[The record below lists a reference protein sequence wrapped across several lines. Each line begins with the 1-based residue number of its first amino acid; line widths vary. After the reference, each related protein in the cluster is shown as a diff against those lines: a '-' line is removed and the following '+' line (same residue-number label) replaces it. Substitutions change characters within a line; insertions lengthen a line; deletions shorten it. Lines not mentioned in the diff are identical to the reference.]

1 MARDLSVNSKIV
13 DPDKYV
19 YREERDLT
27 QTQVDWD
34 TVTKDL
40 TETIETIRDD
50 RETRK
55 SELEKSQTEAMNK
68 FAEMEQYDSESL
80 NVKVLQGSQ
89 WGSEFLASQ
98 NALMK
103 RGLLKPSDFMQSKQ
117 KVSDSFTQLKS
128 ALGKFDAEYKLGQ
141 ERMNSQVPG
150 EQSNVLE
157 QGIKLG
163 MSGIAGLSQYDFAGN
178 PATGDMNFV
187 KKGADISNPANLLS
201 LNSINQRLTQRSDY
215 VSLTTSASEEV
226 TRLGSQIA
234 ASFIEDGQR
243 GAVESIES
251 WLEKA
256 DSKDMLKS
264 LVGTV
269 TATEAQQISI
279 LQDAGVTAKMMTQDP
294 EEAAANPG
302 DGTPGNPGY
311 VLMVPNGDG
320 QGTLEAELSPLQ
332 QDLVDKEA
340 EKIIRSQL
348 DEKLKIEQ
356 RLGTTYAPLPN
367 SAGIQDK
374 KERKEAADMYGV
386 TVKLV
391 TGDASESEQAATA
404 LAAHANAAITDPE
417 MKIAPGG
424 VQKMED
430 GSLLI
435 TRVNGNTFPVPA
447 EASDG
452 TARSP
457 KEMIDSVFKTL
468 VPDLGNVA
476 TAGGEYT
483 NLGNVIPDEIGK
495 YAVTSTG
502 EIEKIEEIKTDPV
515 DVDSPFSSLGNMS
528 PIEYMD
534 TKHGK
539 NIGSADKWPDVTRE
553 YTKVLNSIIPQEVA
567 SHFLDQGMRFVV
579 YRAGSTS
586 TLKVVVQDKEGANI
600 LTEYI
605 YNSDG
610 SNNQIEDHIT
620 SISQLANKARDRY
633 LKEANEEAQAANN
646 PPGTGDTAGQ
656 GGTTEGDDILESE
669 SE

>member
-13 DPDKYV
+13 DSDKYV

-27 QTQVDWD
+27 KTQVDWD

-55 SELEKSQTEAMNK
+55 AEIEEATTKSMNDL
-68 FAEMEQYDSESL
+68 AEMEQYDSESL

-128 ALGKFDAEYKLGQ
+128 ALGKFDAEYKEGQ

-163 MSGIAGLSQYDFAGN
+163 MSGIAGLSQWDFAGN

-187 KKGADISNPANLLS
+187 KKGTDASNPANLMS

-215 VSLTTSASEEV
+215 VSLSTSASEEV
-226 TRLGSQIA
+226 TRLGTQIE
-234 ASFIEDGQR
+234 ASFIKDGQR

-251 WLEKA
+251 WLLM
-256 DSKDMLKS
+256 DNSKDMLKS

-279 LQDAGVTAKMMTQDP
+279 LQDAGLTAKMMTQDP

-332 QDLVDKEA
+332 QGLVDKEA

-356 RLGTTYAPLPN
+356 RLGTTYKPN
-367 SAGIQDK
+367 ESAASINNENK
-374 KERKEAADMYGV
+374 NKELAGMYEEV
-386 TVKLV
+386 VNLV
-391 TGDASESEQAATA
+391 TGNAAQAEQSATA
-404 LAAHANAAITDPE
+404 LASYANNNITDPDL
-417 MKIAPGG
+417 KIKEITRPDGDGNFVVTRADGSTFDVSSTAADGTVLSTTDLVDSLYGDLIGESNVAIARGAYGETGG
-424 VQKMED
+424 VVGDTRGTGGATSNVRRTPIQPMDYQGSIKVD
-430 GSLLI
+430 GNDIGPQAYLVSKLDDRFDRGYNNATGGEIKEAFTTVIDELI
-435 TRVNGNTFPVPA
+435 RGNDQLTDLGFQVEATDADRSGNDVIAFEFPGLGYRTITGTNDKTIA
-447 EASDG
+447 EAYS
-452 TARSP
+452 
-457 KEMIDSVFKTL
+457 EMQVFI
-468 VPDLGNVA
+468 NEWIEA
-476 TAGGEYT
+476 TNT
-483 NLGNVIPDEIGK
+483 
-495 YAVTSTG
+495 
-502 EIEKIEEIKTDPV
+502 
-515 DVDSPFSSLGNMS
+515 
-528 PIEYMD
+528 
-534 TKHGK
+534 
-539 NIGSADKWPDVTRE
+539 
-553 YTKVLNSIIPQEVA
+553 
-567 SHFLDQGMRFVV
+567 
-579 YRAGSTS
+579 
-586 TLKVVVQDKEGANI
+586 
-600 LTEYI
+600 
-605 YNSDG
+605 
-610 SNNQIEDHIT
+610 
-620 SISQLANKARDRY
+620 
-633 LKEANEEAQAANN
+633 ANN
-646 PPGTGDTAGQ
+646 PGTGDTAGQ
-656 GGTTEGDDILESE
+656 GGVPAGNVILEE
-669 SE
+669 EEE

>member
-27 QTQVDWD
+27 KTQVDWD

-55 SELEKSQTEAMNK
+55 SELEETTTKSIND
-68 FAEMEQYDSESL
+68 FAKMEQYDSESL

-128 ALGKFDAEYKLGQ
+128 ALGKFDAEYKAGQ

-163 MSGIAGLSQYDFAGN
+163 MSGIAGLSQWDFAGN

-187 KKGADISNPANLLS
+187 KKGTDASNPANLMS

-215 VSLTTSASEEV
+215 VSLSTSASEEV
-226 TRLGSQIA
+226 TRLGTQIE
-234 ASFIEDGQR
+234 ASFIKDGQR

-251 WLEKA
+251 WLLMEN
-256 DSKDMLKS
+256 SQSMLDS

-332 QDLVDKEA
+332 QGLVDKEA

-356 RLGTTYAPLPN
+356 RLGTTYKPN
-367 SAGIQDK
+367 ESAAGINDAN
-374 KERKEAADMYGV
+374 RKRELAGMYGEV
-386 TVKLV
+386 VNLV
-391 TGDASESEQAATA
+391 TGDAASAETAATA
-404 LAAHANAAITDPE
+404 LASLVNANLKEGQSAIAEDGISRSDDSSSWSITL
-417 MKIAPGG
+417 
-424 VQKMED
+424 ED
-430 GSLLI
+430 GSTFTVDALAGDENKTPKSMEEI
-435 TRVNGNTFPVPA
+435 VKEIFQEVNPYSNINVVMAA
-447 EASDG
+447 EAFTGEVPNIVGEGGAASNVRRTPIQPIDYQGSITVDG
-452 TARSP
+452 NATGPQAY
-457 KEMIDSVFKTL
+457 L
-468 VPDLGNVA
+468 VSKLQESFDYGDNA
-476 TAGGEYT
+476 TGGE
-483 NLGNVIPDEIGK
+483 I
-495 YAVTSTG
+495 
-502 EIEKIEEIKTDPV
+502 
-515 DVDSPFSSLGNMS
+515 
-528 PIEYMD
+528 
-534 TKHGK
+534 
-539 NIGSADKWPDVTRE
+539 
-553 YTKVLNSIIPQEVA
+553 
-567 SHFLDQGMRFVV
+567 
-579 YRAGSTS
+579 
-586 TLKVVVQDKEGANI
+586 
-600 LTEYI
+600 
-605 YNSDG
+605 
-610 SNNQIEDHIT
+610 
-620 SISQLANKARDRY
+620 
-633 LKEANEEAQAANN
+633 KEAF
-646 PPGTGDTAGQ
+646 
-656 GGTTEGDDILESE
+656 TTVIDELIRGNDQLL
-669 SE
+669 

>member
-27 QTQVDWD
+27 KTQVDWD

-50 RETRK
+50 REARK
-55 SELEKSQTEAMNK
+55 SEIEEATTKSMNDL
-68 FAEMEQYDSESL
+68 AEMEQYDSESL

-128 ALGKFDAEYKLGQ
+128 ALGKFDAEYKEGQ

-163 MSGIAGLSQYDFAGN
+163 MSGIAGLSQWDFAGN

-187 KKGADISNPANLLS
+187 KKGTDASNPANLMS

-215 VSLTTSASEEV
+215 VSLSTSASEEV
-226 TRLGSQIA
+226 TRLGTQIE
-234 ASFIEDGQR
+234 ASFIKDGQR

-251 WLEKA
+251 WLLMEG
-256 DSKDMLKS
+256 SQSMLDS

-279 LQDAGVTAKMMTQDP
+279 LQDAGLTAKMMTQDP

-332 QDLVDKEA
+332 QGLVDKEA

-356 RLGTTYAPLPN
+356 RLGTTYKPN
-367 SAGIQDK
+367 ESAAKINDANK
-374 KERKEAADMYGV
+374 KRELAGMYTEV
-386 TVKLV
+386 VNFV
-391 TGDASESEQAATA
+391 TGDAANAEQSATA
-404 LAAHANAAITDPE
+404 LASYANNNITDPDL
-417 MKIAPGG
+417 KIRSISRPDGDGNFVVTRADGSTFD
-424 VQKMED
+424 VSSTAED
-430 GSLLI
+430 GTVLSTTDLVNSLYGDLI
-435 TRVNGNTFPVPA
+435 
-447 EASDG
+447 G
-452 TARSP
+452 T
-457 KEMIDSVFKTL
+457 
-468 VPDLGNVA
+468 GNVA
-476 TAGGEYT
+476 TAADAYRQTGGVVGDTRGVGGAASNVRRTPIQPMDYQGSITVDGNATGPQAYLVSKLQESFDSGDNATGGE
-483 NLGNVIPDEIGK
+483 I
-495 YAVTSTG
+495 
-502 EIEKIEEIKTDPV
+502 
-515 DVDSPFSSLGNMS
+515 
-528 PIEYMD
+528 
-534 TKHGK
+534 
-539 NIGSADKWPDVTRE
+539 
-553 YTKVLNSIIPQEVA
+553 
-567 SHFLDQGMRFVV
+567 
-579 YRAGSTS
+579 
-586 TLKVVVQDKEGANI
+586 
-600 LTEYI
+600 
-605 YNSDG
+605 
-610 SNNQIEDHIT
+610 
-620 SISQLANKARDRY
+620 
-633 LKEANEEAQAANN
+633 KEAFTTVIDELIRGNDQLTDLGFRVEATDADDNGNDVIAFRFPGLGDRTITDTNSKTIAEAYSEMQAFIDEWVEATNTANN
-646 PPGTGDTAGQ
+646 PGTGENAGQ
-656 GGTTEGDDILESE
+656 GNTPAGDDNAAQGNTPAGDDILESGNE
-669 SE
+669 